1 MPTSVLVPIL
11 GEAISEARV
20 TTWLKQIGDPV
31 RRGDELAELETDKAV
46 LALECP
52 ADGLL
57 LEILIGEGVLVTAG
71 QLLARVGRLEEVAA
85 QPPAAQPPA
94 AQPPAAQPPAA
105 QPPAAQPPAAQP
117 PAAQPPAADERRRIS
132 PAARRLARQHGLD
145 LAALAPA
152 LPGARIT
159 THDVHRQLAG
169 SNRLPQRQQLLTETQ
184 RVMATRMAQSAR
196 EIPQF
201 SATIECDAS
210 RLLAAKEEQA
220 NRSLSLT
227 ALLAGIVARVLL
239 RHPLLNSRYAG
250 ESVILYTTVN
260 LGIAVTTPQGLV
272 VPVLHHAETLAAGPL
287 AEQLTRLVQAARGGR
302 LSLAQVSDG
311 TFTLSNLGMYGV
323 SHFIPL
329 VNPPQAAILGVAGIH
344 PTVVPTATGTRH
356 CQRMALTV
364 SADHRVVDGAAAA
377 LFLQELQHTI
387 EETPLF

>member
-71 QLLARVGRLEEVAA
+71 QLLARVGRLEEV
-85 QPPAAQPPA
+85 
-94 AQPPAAQPPAA
+94 
-105 QPPAAQPPAAQP
+105 AAQPPAAQP

>member
-1 MPTSVLVPIL
+1 MSTSVLVPIL

-71 QLLARVGRLEEVAA
+71 QLLARVGRLEEV
-85 QPPAAQPPA
+85 
-94 AQPPAAQPPAA
+94 
-105 QPPAAQPPAAQP
+105 AAQP

-210 RLLAAKEEQA
+210 RLLAAKEELA

-287 AEQLTRLVQAARGGR
+287 AEQLTRLVQAAREGR

-377 LFLQELQHTI
+377 LFLQDLQHTI